1 MIVAALAR
9 ISFLLLIFS
18 QSNISK
24 TSASVLVGFQHE
36 KKDGSTRLQAEWFYC
51 FSFECLETQ

>member
-9 ISFLLLIFS
+9 ISFLAINFLVKVIFQKRMAVS
-18 QSNISK
+18 
-24 TSASVLVGFQHE
+24 LGFQHE
-36 KKDGSTRLQAEWFYC
+36 KKDGNTRLQAEWFYC